1 LACND
6 RWYTAKKAKGRIT
19 YHRARTVWTFENSSL
34 LELLGVRHLAVV
46 LDDDV
51 IGYGV
56 GSYLGASWATFVHGR
71 GDNEYDV
78 PPYIYRELSK
88 LYLDRQWINAGPAIR
103 KPGLVWFK
111 ERFTLNAADKQM
123 TLGWIQA

>member
-6 RWYTAKKAKGRIT
+6 RWYTAKKAKGRMT

-123 TLGWIQA
+123 TLGWIQV

>member
-1 LACND
+1 
-6 RWYTAKKAKGRIT
+6 
-19 YHRARTVWTFENSSL
+19 
-34 LELLGVRHLAVV
+34 
-46 LDDDV
+46 
-51 IGYGV
+51 
-56 GSYLGASWATFVHGR
+56 
-71 GDNEYDV
+71 
-78 PPYIYRELSK
+78 